1 MDINNL
7 TVDPEVTV
15 DEDLKERPIEGLDNY
30 IEGYLYK
37 YLKDNYLGLWRQI
50 DTVLAE
56 FKEEQ
61 FEHQINGPF
70 SISTD
75 ETLTYVTNSLGN
87 FDPQLYEDG
96 FISEAKYEEIESE
109 VSTALEEAVESFNST
124 QHPILEATSESN
136 ES

>member
-50 DTVLAE
+50 DTNLC
-56 FKEEQ
+56 
-61 FEHQINGPF
+61 
-70 SISTD
+70 
-75 ETLTYVTNSLGN
+75 Y
-87 FDPQLYEDG
+87 
-96 FISEAKYEEIESE
+96 
-109 VSTALEEAVESFNST
+109 
-124 QHPILEATSESN
+124 
-136 ES
+136 